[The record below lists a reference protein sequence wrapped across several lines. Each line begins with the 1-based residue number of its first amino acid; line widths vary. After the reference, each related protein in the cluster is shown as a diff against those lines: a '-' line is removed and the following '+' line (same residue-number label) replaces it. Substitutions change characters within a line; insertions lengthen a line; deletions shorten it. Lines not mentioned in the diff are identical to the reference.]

1 MLETLDAVIERLVAH
16 YQPERILLFGSRA
29 TQGARSDSDI
39 DLLIVK
45 DTEVPPRE
53 RRAEVERLLADR
65 ALPLDI
71 CVYTPTELHR
81 LFRLGSPFIEE
92 VLDTARV
99 VYMRKATEAWMRE
112 VAEEAR
118 MARLLTEG
126 RFFRG
131 ACLHSQQT
139 VEKGLK
145 ALILERGERPPRT
158 HDVVE
163 LFNRVGALGYRF
175 AMSIDDLV
183 FLNSVYRGRYPTDE
197 GLLPHGEPT
206 EGEAQQAVQT
216 AERFE
221 AEARGVLNEDAG
233 R

>member
-1 MLETLDAVIERLVAH
+1 MLETLNAVIERLVTG

-29 TQGARSDSDI
+29 TGAAGDESDI
-39 DLLIVK
+39 DLLVVK
-45 DTEVPPRE
+45 DTNAPPRE

-71 CVYTPTELHR
+71 CVYTPAELRR
-81 LFRLGSPFIEE
+81 LYRLGSPFIEE

-99 VYMRKATEAWMRE
+99 VYMRKVTEAWMRE
-112 VAEEAR
+112 VADEAR
-118 MARLLTEG
+118 MARVLVEG

-131 ACLHSQQT
+131 ACLHSQQA

-158 HDVVE
+158 HDVVD
-163 LFNRVGALGYRF
+163 LFNRVTALGYAF
-175 AMSIDDLV
+175 ATSMDDLV

-197 GLLPHGEPT
+197 GLLPRGEPA
-206 EGEAQQAVQT
+206 EEEARHAVEA

-221 AEARGVLNEDAG
+221 AEARRLLEHDAG